1 VRVTLIRA
9 TTPLVLSFVTVL
21 NQGDVAGS
29 IGTALYVLAA
39 LSAGQY
45 LRSARQES
53 VAAREGA
60 W

>member
-1 VRVTLIRA
+1 MVILA
-9 TTPLVLSFVTVL
+9 EFMLLSLLTAL